1 MPYETCTQLKQ
12 VVKKALGEYR
22 AKKTTHLQSP
32 QPLHLRPLQPSLEI
46 KSIVYE
52 ESILVSPP
60 VYDESNA
67 DSPRLYDEDI
77 LASSPVAASAKL
89 PQPQPQQEGGPAA
102 FVGIKLVRYW

>member
-1 MPYETCTQLKQ
+1 MPYETCVQLRQ

-22 AKKTTHLQSP
+22 AKKTTHLQSLP
-32 QPLHLRPLQPSLEI
+32 PLHLRPLQPSLEI
-46 KSIVYE
+46 KSIVYDE
-52 ESILVSPP
+52 AILVSPP

-77 LASSPVAASAKL
+77 LASSLAPVAASAKL
-89 PQPQPQQEGGPAA
+89 PQPQPPQEPAA